1 MGFCTKCGKEVPE
14 DAYFCPSCG
23 ARTLKGK
30 EAGVSAP
37 LDEVRDAL
45 STMGRELEKA
55 FQTAA
60 KEIRGAFETARENV
74 KQSTSIRPV
83 ICKNCS
89 QKNLSNANFCTKC
102 GKELV
107 KK

>member
-1 MGFCTKCGKEVPE
+1 MVFVGFCTKCGKEIPE

-30 EAGVSAP
+30 EAGVSST

-55 FQTAA
+55 FETAA

-74 KQSTSIRPV
+74 KQSNPH
-83 ICKNCS
+83 
-89 QKNLSNANFCTKC
+89 
-102 GKELV
+102 
-107 KK
+107 

>member
-1 MGFCTKCGKEVPE
+1 MDFCTRCGKEIPE
-14 DAYFCPSCG
+14 GAYFCPSCG
-23 ARTLKGK
+23 ARTVKGK

-45 STMGRELEKA
+45 STMGKELEKA

-74 KQSTSIRPV
+74 KQSTAVKPV
-83 ICKNCS
+83 ICKSCG
-89 QKNLSNANFCTKC
+89 QKNLGSANFCSRC
-102 GKELV
+102 GTELDRR
-107 KK
+107 